1 MKRTKRFAIEIM
13 VIAIAIILSGC
24 NYKLIDTTYKFDKA
38 IVLLPDDSVVSGKID
53 SWTDYEGD
61 QLQIEI
67 DGTTYLV
74 HASNAAM
81 IAE

>member
-1 MKRTKRFAIEIM
+1 MKKLIAMILALLM
-13 VIAIAIILSGC
+13 VLSTTGCGNYTYFDFQYTFNRAIIQ
-24 NYKLIDTTYKFDKA
+24 
-38 IVLLPDDSVVSGKID
+38 LPDGEVVEGKID

-67 DGTTYLV
+67 DGTVYLV
-74 HASNAAM
+74 HAANAVM